1 MSTTTM
7 TVSSS
12 TPVTTLTTTPCC
24 PNCGT
29 DIGIPAFEETQAA
42 LLDAHNKINDL
53 QAQVRLLNQKAT
65 AAVDR
70 WADYEDELAKLR
82 AQLDTQQSQQTVTSP
97 PAAMATPT
105 QTPSPMRTSFLPAGA
120 ATRLSAF
127 LSPRTKSAP
136 QQHPTASPTTAGL
149 RPQTRNSNNPPSL
162 LGSPFYPL
170 SPSGLPAS
178 SPTPSTE
185 SLLEALS
192 REQALRQ
199 EAEGK
204 LNETSKE
211 VEELSVTL
219 FEQANE
225 MVASERRARAQ
236 LEDRVATLEKRDS
249 EKKKRLER
257 LEGAMKRIERVR
269 GMLDDGLHG
278 AASPNG
284 GTGSN

>member
-1 MSTTTM
+1 M
-7 TVSSS
+7 TVS
-12 TPVTTLTTTPCC
+12 TPVTTLATTPCC
-24 PNCGT
+24 PKCGA

-53 QAQVRLLNQKAT
+53 QAQVRLLTQKAT

-82 AQLDTQQSQQTVTSP
+82 AQLDTQQQQSSQASQQQTVTSP
-97 PAAMATPT
+97 PTAGIATPA
-105 QTPSPMRTSFLPAGA
+105 QTPSPLRSSFLPAGA

-127 LSPRTKSAP
+127 LSPRTKTAP
-136 QQHPTASPTTAGL
+136 AAASPTT
-149 RPQTRNSNNPPSL
+149 TR
-162 LGSPFYPL
+162 SPIYPL
-170 SPSGLPAS
+170 SPSSAVSGPGPGNNNNLAMSLS

-204 LNETSKE
+204 LSETSRE

-236 LEDRVATLEKRDS
+236 LEERVATLEKRDGD
-249 EKKKRLER
+249 KRKRLER

-269 GMLDDGLHG
+269 GLLGEAPVDG
-278 AASPNG
+278 AA
-284 GTGSN
+284 GSAN